1 MCGIAGYHRHPNNHD
16 LNPAPLLEA
25 MGEAIVHRGP
35 DGGATWFD
43 DDMGMVHRRLS
54 IIDLSDAG
62 TQPMV
67 SHSGRYVM
75 VFNGEIYNY
84 RTLRAELERQGHIFV
99 SQTDSE
105 VLLTL
110 FELKGEACLQE
121 LNGMFAFAI
130 WDRTAKQLFMARD
143 RLGKKPLYYFEH
155 GRDFAFGSE
164 IKAMVPLPFLK
175 RELRFDAVKDFFFY
189 QYVPDP
195 KSIYKHIHKLPPGHW
210 MTWSAEQGI
219 KLQRYWQL
227 SFGNQLGLSESQIA
241 EDLYNLIDDAV
252 KLRMVSDV
260 PLGAFLSGG
269 IDSSLVVGLMA
280 HHSDRPVTTCAIG
293 FDSKQHDEVHYA
305 RQVAELFGTD
315 HHEFT
320 VNENIAESFEHITG
334 FLDEPFADASYIPT
348 YFVAK
353 LARQKVTVALAGD
366 GGDENFAGYSKY
378 VTDQIENQMR
388 GWIPSPVRKGVLP
401 WLGNMAGALPGA
413 MGRKGSTL
421 LSTLAS
427 EPDQSFFNTNSF
439 FRPQVWDRLV
449 QGELKRETAGY
460 DPAEL
465 TRQFYQECDAD
476 DHLSK
481 ILYTDINTYLPGDI
495 LTKVDRMTMAN
506 SLEARAPLLDYRVV
520 EMAAAIPSRLKLKGK
535 EKKHI
540 LKHCASNLLPDDILY
555 RKKMGFSVPMAQWLS
570 GPLAYTLTNLQ
581 QDSHVGYLDQGFV
594 SELFQLHQ
602 SGKTQNT
609 QELWAV
615 SAFMKFFAS
624 LDSNQVLR
632 VSKNSGVTE
641 VSI

>member
-1 MCGIAGYHRHPNNHD
+1 MCGIAGYHRNPNNHD
-16 LNPAPLLEA
+16 LNPTPLLEA

-43 DDMGMVHRRLS
+43 DDMGLVHRRLS

-210 MTWSAEQGI
+210 MTWSAQQGI

-280 HHSDRPVTTCAIG
+280 QHSDRPVTTCAIG

-353 LARQKVTVALAGD
+353 LARQEVTVALAGD

-413 MGRKGSTL
+413 IGRKGSTL

-449 QGELKRETAGY
+449 QGELKRETDGY
-460 DPAEL
+460 DPSEI

-570 GPLAYTLTNLQ
+570 GPLLSASQKTKSGNRTLIDNAFNGAAITQL
-581 QDSHVGYLDQGFV
+581 LDVHAAGN
-594 SELFQLHQ
+594 
-602 SGKTQNT
+602 TQYT
-609 QELWAV
+609 QELWALL
-615 SAFMKFFAS
+615 AFTRW
-624 LDSNQVLR
+624 Q
-632 VSKNSGVTE
+632 KNLEKQTE
-641 VSI
+641 LEPDALVAI